1 MAAGN
6 DERRPHDGAASSV
19 EHLTNTHDS
28 TPRCWICGRALHAE
42 KSVALGIGPRCWDAR
57 MGGAA

>member
-6 DERRPHDGAASSV
+6 DERRPHDEAASSV
-19 EHLTNTHDS
+19 EHLTNNIND
-28 TPRCWICGRALHAE
+28 TPRCWLCGRPLTAAT
-42 KSVALGIGPRCWDAR
+42 SVRLGIGPRCWDSR